1 MTIATAIENNSFK
14 DRYNIQEN
22 NQDFLS
28 DEGDY
33 DSEEEI
39 SDETG
44 SSASPT
50 PRTPELKKRSQKVY
64 PRRGSDDSRV

>member
-1 MTIATAIENNSFK
+1 MMTIATSIENNSFK

-28 DEGDY
+28 DEGD
-33 DSEEEI
+33 SEEEI
-39 SDETG
+39 SDETS